1 MKINSTSLAILFLC
15 LLTFSAQSQVI
26 IPQHSFDL
34 QQKMS
39 HGLYSTQTRFHS
51 TVKPMILV
59 DSSLNQLY
67 LNTITPT
74 TAYTSF
80 FSRKLFQEHLVEV
93 VTDEYAFYADLIPDF
108 LIGKDSESGRNTFLY
123 SRGFNFEGSIGKK
136 FQFQTSGYENQ
147 ARFAQYYQNEVARLR
162 IIPGMV
168 NGKRKPN
175 NLVDWAVSSAILAYS
190 PSKYINLQTGYG
202 KNFIGHGYR
211 SMLLS
216 DISANYPYVKITATV
231 GNVQYMSM
239 WAQFLNSENFIY
251 AENANVRKKYGVFH
265 HLNWNVTNRL
275 TLGFFD
281 SIIWEDI
288 RNGEKRGFELAYLNP
303 IAFLRPIEG
312 ALGSPDNALIGIDA
326 SYKISDQVF
335 VYGQFIIDELVSS
348 QLFNNSKSWV
358 NKSGY
363 QIGVRTHNIFKI
375 QGLNLLTEFTSA
387 KPFTY
392 SHRTDVLNFGHYNEA
407 LAHPTGAN
415 FRENVSIINYTKN
428 RWNFKAQYNRSN
440 YGLDSTGTNL
450 GQDIFKSYDTR
461 TRELGNIT
469 GQGIKTQYR
478 FLDLRV
484 AYTINPKTNLRL
496 EAGFIRRKE
505 SNSLKMEETNF
516 VTFGLRGSFRNL
528 YSDY

>member
-1 MKINSTSLAILFLC
+1 MNKSAFIFVILFFV
-15 LLTFSAQSQVI
+15 LLTRPSYSQVI
-26 IPQHSFDL
+26 IPQYNFDQL
-34 QQKMS
+34 QKLAPS
-39 HGLYSTQTRFHS
+39 LYSTQTRFHS
-51 TVKPMILV
+51 TVKPLILA
-59 DSSLNQLY
+59 DSNLVQLY
-67 LNTITPT
+67 ITSKAPT
-74 TAYTSF
+74 TEFTTF
-80 FSRKLFQEHLVEV
+80 VKRKLFQEHLVEV
-93 VTDEYAFYADLIPDF
+93 ESEDYAFFADIVPDF
-108 LIGKDSESGRNTFLY
+108 LIGYDSELGGRTFLY
-123 SRGFNFEGSIGKK
+123 TRGFNFEGRIGKK

-147 ARFAQYYQNEVARLR
+147 ARFAQYYQNEVDQLM
-162 IIPGMV
+162 IIPGTV
-168 NGKRKPN
+168 NGKRGKNPI
-175 NLVDWAVSSAILAYS
+175 DWAYSTALLAYS
-190 PSKYINLQTGYG
+190 PGKFFNFQLGYG

-216 DISANYPYVKITATV
+216 DISANYPFLKVTATL

-251 AENANVRKKYGVFH
+251 AENANVRRKFGVFH

-275 TLGFFD
+275 TVGFFD

-288 RNGEKRGFELAYLNP
+288 REGEKRGFELAYLNP

-326 SYKISDQVF
+326 SYKVTDEVL
-335 VYGQFIIDELVSS
+335 VYGQFIIDEFIAS

-363 QIGVRTHNIFKI
+363 QIGIRTHNIFKVK
-375 QGLNLLTEFTSA
+375 GLNVLTEFTSA

-392 SHRTDVLNFGHYNEA
+392 SHRTDVLNFGNYNEA

-415 FRENVSIINYTKN
+415 FREQVSIVNYSKN

-440 YGLDSTGTNL
+440 YGLDSAGTNL

-461 TRELGNIT
+461 TREFGNIT
-469 GQGIKTQYR
+469 GQGIKTKYR
-478 FLDLRV
+478 FLDMRV
-484 AYTINPKTNLRL
+484 AYTINPKTNLRI
-496 EAGFIRRKE
+496 EAGYIRRKE
-505 SNSLKMEETNF
+505 NNSFKNEQTNY
-516 VTFGLRGSFRNL
+516 VTFGLRSSFRNL